1 MDNILTTKDKWEDV
15 WGNVRLPYVT
25 TPNYDIK
32 KQLESRLPKTNQHSF
47 IEIGC
52 APGGYMA
59 WFNRTFGYKVSGI
72 EYAEKAAAMTIKNM
86 EVQGIDADVLVGDFF
101 AHDFSQ
107 KYDVVFSAGFIEHFR
122 NMNPVVERICNL
134 SKRFVVTI
142 VPNIY
147 GINGAISKTIRPGVY
162 AEHNPIDVPT
172 LELIHRN
179 CGMKTLFCNYV
190 GGLQC
195 VLPGAQ
201 TAFFNKHKYCA
212 RAVNTPVHVLN
223 RLSLEIGKL
232 LCCTPRLRLLSTSLM
247 YLGRKDTSYSNS
259 IVPGKKTDFE

>member
-32 KQLESRLPKTNQHSF
+32 EQLESRLPKTNQHSF

-59 WFNRTFGYKVSGI
+59 WFNKTFDYKVSGV
-72 EYAEKAAAMTIKNM
+72 EYAEKAAAMTTKNM
-86 EVQGIDADVLVGDFF
+86 KVQGIDAAVLVGDFF

-107 KYDVVFSAGFIEHFR
+107 KYDVVFSRGFIEHFR
-122 NMNPVVERICNL
+122 DMSPVVERICSL

-147 GINGAISKTIRPGVY
+147 GINGAIRKVFNPRGY
-162 AEHNPIDVPT
+162 AEHNPIDVPM
-172 LELIHRN
+172 LKSLHAQ
-179 CGMKTLFCNYV
+179 CGMKTLFCDYV
-190 GGLQC
+190 EGVQFIRPFGHYRFIKEHRYC
-195 VLPGAQ
+195 EHIVHAPVI
-201 TAFFNKHKYCA
+201 AF
-212 RAVNTPVHVLN
+212 N
-223 RLSLEIGKL
+223 RLSATTGDFLSY
-232 LCCTPRLRLLSTSLM
+232 TPRSQMLSASLM
-247 YLGRKDTSYSNS
+247 YIGSKQE
-259 IVPGKKTDFE
+259 G